1 MFTAV
6 DDVAREAAKAQRE
19 LAAKVKKRAEKDQE
33 DAKNEEHS
41 LYANSGVCSS
51 FLDQEDAKNEEHTPE
66 FA

>member
-33 DAKNEEHS
+33 DAKNEEH
-41 LYANSGVCSS
+41 
-51 FLDQEDAKNEEHTPE
+51 TPE